1 MEPVTEVEIQEIVR
15 EAIQDA
21 VDFLEQ
27 DISIERLK
35 AARYM
40 AGETDIGHEEGR
52 SKVVATK
59 VRDVVRGVKPSI
71 MRVLMSTSKPVEY
84 MPKSQEDIP
93 LAEQITSYVHSEFER
108 LNGYNILNEVIEDA
122 LVKKG
127 GYIKAYY
134 KRYPQSKIFTYTDLS
149 DEELA
154 LLTDDDEVT
163 ILEQETTA
171 SMTIDEFG
179 IEIEV
184 PSHDVTVSRTTEK
197 GELCIEAI
205 PPEELYVNREARTF
219 QDAYIVCHKTEMRVG
234 DVIAMGFDPDQV
246 IALASTDEGS
256 SFTQVEKNYR
266 HGFAGTESDEHV
278 LDPSMKTIEISEA
291 YMRIDAFGTGVPVLH
306 KLICGGQDY
315 ELLDYMPCD
324 EIPFAKLEC
333 DPEPHSFFGRSLA
346 EIICDDQDA
355 STAVLRGILDN
366 VALTN
371 SPRLAF
377 KEGSVNI
384 DDLMT
389 SEIGGLVRMRENAGT
404 AIQDLSVPF
413 VAGQTLSA
421 LTYMDKMVEQK
432 TGVTQNVALNPDALQ
447 STTKAGV
454 TATVEAAAGQVEVI
468 VRNLATGLK
477 DLFGIILRT
486 IHKNVDEEQMI
497 RLNGIYTPVDPKV
510 WDVDRDIAINVGLGT
525 GKEDEKQKALQSALS
540 LQMQIYQ
547 GYGANNGL
555 VSLTNIRN
563 TLTDMLAITGI
574 RNSDRYFAPI
584 NPDIEAQLL
593 NLQQQ
598 QQLAMAQ
605 NKQDPNA
612 AFLQAEQMKT
622 NAKAQTDIAKL
633 SLEAQKAAIEDDRE
647 RDKMAQDLFIQ
658 GAKIAGQYGANVDVA
673 AIKAEQDKLRTIAD
687 VAQTTQAQ

>member
-1 MEPVTEVEIQEIVR
+1 MQIEPKTEVEIQEIVR
-15 EAIQDA
+15 DAIQDA
-21 VDFLEQ
+21 IDFVEQ
-27 DISIERLK
+27 DISPERLK

-52 SKVVATK
+52 SKVVATR
-59 VRDVVRGVKPSI
+59 VRDTIRSIKPSI
-71 MRVLMSTSKPVEY
+71 LRVFMSTTRPVEY
-84 MPKSQEDIP
+84 VPKSQEDQP
-93 LAEQITSYVHSEFER
+93 LAEQMTSFVHSEFER
-108 LNGYNILNEVIEDA
+108 QDGFNILNEAIEDA

-134 KRYPQSKIFTYTDLS
+134 KRYPQSKIYTYTDLS
-149 DEELA
+149 DVELA
-154 LLTDDDEVT
+154 LLTDDDDVE
-163 ILEQETTA
+163 ILEQTTTT
-171 SMTIDEFG
+171 SMSIDELG

-184 PSHDVTVSRTTEK
+184 PSHDIKLSRTTEK

-205 PPEELYVNREARTF
+205 PPEELYVNREARSF
-219 QDAYIVCHKTEMRVG
+219 QDAYIVCQKSEMRVG
-234 DVIAMGFDPDQV
+234 DVIAMGYDPDQV
-246 IALASTDEGS
+246 IALAGNDEGS
-256 SFTQVEKNYR
+256 TFTQVEKNYR
-266 HGFAGTESDEHV
+266 QGFSSTDEDENV
-278 LDPSMKTIEISEA
+278 LDPSMQTVEITEA

-324 EIPFAKLEC
+324 EIPYAKLEC
-333 DPEPHSFFGRSLA
+333 DPEPHSFYGRSLA
-346 EIICDDQDA
+346 ELICDDQDA
-355 STAVLRGILDN
+355 ATAVLRGILDN

-447 STTKAGV
+447 STTKAAV
-454 TATVEAAAGQVEVI
+454 TATVEAAAGQVEVV
-468 VRNLATGLK
+468 VRNLASGLK

-486 IHKNVDEEQMI
+486 IHKNVDEEQMV
-497 RLNGIYTPVDPKV
+497 RLNGIYTPVDPRV

-525 GKEDEKQKALQSALS
+525 GREDEKQKALQSALA

-547 GYGANNGL
+547 NYGPRNGL

-563 TLTDMLAITGI
+563 TLTDMLANTGV

-584 NPDIEAQLL
+584 NPEIEAQLL
-593 NLQQQ
+593 QLQQQ
-598 QQLAMAQ
+598 MQASMASQ
-605 NKQDPNA
+605 KADPNA
-612 AFLQAEQMKT
+612 AFLQAEQMKAQ
-622 NAKAQTDIAKL
+622 AKVSTDLAKL
-633 SLEAQKAAIEDDRE
+633 NLEAQKAAAEDDRE

-658 GAKIAGQYGANVDVA
+658 GAKIAGQYGSQVDVA
-673 AIKAEQDKLRTIAD
+673 SIKAEQEKLRTISN
-687 VAQTTQAQ
+687 VAQPQ